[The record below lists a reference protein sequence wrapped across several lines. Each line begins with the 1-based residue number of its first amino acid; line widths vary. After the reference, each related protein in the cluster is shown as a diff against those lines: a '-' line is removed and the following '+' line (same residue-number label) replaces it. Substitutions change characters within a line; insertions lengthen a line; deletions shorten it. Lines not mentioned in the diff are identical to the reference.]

1 MEITIESVWG
11 ILFVLAFFVVMMRIW
26 RAVMVFIAKIV
37 GIDKFSKWVEGK
49 LTK

>member
-1 MEITIESVWG
+1 MEITIEGVWG
-11 ILFVLAFFVVMMRIW
+11 LFLLLAFFVVMMRIW

-37 GIDKFSKWVEGK
+37 GIDKFSKLVEGK